1 MIKAFLK
8 HKLLKGSERMKKSL
22 LFLLLSIIFVLT
34 CVCILLTYFYVRKS
48 QAQYIYSVSVNSG
61 ISNNAYDGSDISD
74 SFYSESGKEIPTVK
88 ININTAS
95 KEELQVLPGIG
106 DVIAGRIVEYREQNG
121 GFRSVEEIVE
131 VNGIG
136 EATLNSIREMITV

>member
-1 MIKAFLK
+1 
-8 HKLLKGSERMKKSL
+8 MKKSL

-34 CVCILLTYFYVRKS
+34 CACILLTYFYVRKS

-61 ISNNAYDGSDISD
+61 ISDNAYDGSDISD

-95 KEELQVLPGIG
+95 KEELQALPGIG
-106 DVIAGRIVEYREQNG
+106 DIIAGRIVEYREQKG
-121 GFRSVEEIVE
+121 GFRSIEEIVE
-131 VNGIG
+131 VKGIG